1 MIVRLSKRIFHHLQI
16 VKPET
21 LLKNQWTHKH
31 KPTGRPP
38 IAKAIR
44 DLILEMKRDNPLW
57 GCIRISDELK
67 KVGIDVHF
75 TTGNKI
81 IQTFRKN
88 TQIVST
94 GTRKKFLKSHWES
107 LRTMDFATN
116 GFQVLSPGNILKEP
130 VLFGLH
136 HHYFRSSA

>member
-1 MIVRLSKRIFHHLQI
+1 MIARLSKRIFHHLQI

-67 KVGIDVHF
+67 KVGIAVHF
-75 TTGNKI
+75 TTVNKI

-88 TQIVST
+88 GQIVST
-94 GTRKKFLKSHWES
+94 GTRKKFLKSHWGS
-107 LRTMDFATN
+107 LCAMDFKCYRLEIFSKSQFFLVCIITISEVQLEN
-116 GFQVLSPGNILKEP
+116 E
-130 VLFGLH
+130 
-136 HHYFRSSA
+136 